1 MEELF
6 QELLQQENVR
16 ERLIALRER
25 LRAGEDP
32 RRLKKLADAQGNPFG
47 ELLHHAD
54 PKVRKNAALLL
65 GELGCQQQLTE
76 LFEAYQREETLF
88 VRADYLKAM
97 QQLDY
102 SVCRPELKERLEEM
116 TAGEIPAEC
125 QKHYR
130 EEIRQLEQMLI
141 TEGKR
146 ERHGFCGLDQPFDVV
161 LTTNRLHRETTA
173 DEIREYPVML
183 TPLGVKV
190 TGARPADLLSLRTFR
205 ELLFALNVKTVG
217 PDPVECG
224 KALAASDL
232 MEVLERGLGRLE
244 RCAFRITVLGSLT
257 LEQRSSFAKRC
268 GFELEQRTARRLVN
282 APKNYEVEL
291 RLYPRRD
298 GTYLPLV
305 KCFGLMD
312 ERFSYRR
319 ETVAASMHP
328 SQAAL
333 MAALAKPYLKEGA
346 QVLDPFCGVG
356 TMLLERD
363 RAVAAGTM
371 YGVDIFGEAVDKARA
386 NAKAADR
393 KIYFVHKDF
402 LEFTHEYLF
411 DEIFT
416 DMPPRGKRT
425 KEEQEQ
431 LYAGFFGQAA
441 RLLEPGGI
449 LVMYSNEEGQI
460 KKQLRLKGGFR
471 LLKEYP
477 IQEKGGYAMYIIG
490 KRKA

>member
-1 MEELF
+1 MEEIV

-16 ERLIALRER
+16 EKLIALRER
-25 LRAGEDP
+25 LRAGEDA
-32 RRLKKLADAQGNPFG
+32 RRLKQLMEEKGNPLG
-47 ELLHHAD
+47 ELLHHED

-65 GELGCQQQLTE
+65 GELGCQEQLAE
-76 LFEAYQREETLF
+76 LFLVYQQEETLF

-102 SVCRPELKERLEEM
+102 GACLPQLQQRLEEM
-116 TAGEIPAEC
+116 VADEVPPER

-130 EEIRQLEQMLI
+130 EEIRQLEQMLLA
-141 TEGKR
+141 EGKR
-146 ERHGFCGLDQPFDVV
+146 ERHGFCGMDKPFDVV
-161 LTTNRLHRETTA
+161 LVTNRLHRETTVS
-173 DEIREYPVML
+173 EIPKYPVVL

-190 TGARPADLLSLRTFR
+190 TGAKPSDLLSARTFR
-205 ELLFALNVKTVG
+205 ELLFSLNVKAVG

-224 KALAASDL
+224 GALAASDL
-232 MEVLERGLGRLE
+232 MEVLERGLGQLGT
-244 RCAFRITVLGSLT
+244 CTFRITVMGRLT

-282 APKNYEVEL
+282 APKDYEVEL
-291 RLYPRRD
+291 KLYPRRD
-298 GTYLPLV
+298 GAYLPLV
-305 KCFGLMD
+305 KFLGFPD
-312 ERFSYRR
+312 GRFSYRR
-319 ETVAASMHP
+319 KTVASSMHP

-333 MAALAKPYLKEGA
+333 MAALAKPYLKEKG
-346 QVLDPFCGVG
+346 QILDPFCGVG

-363 RAVAAGTM
+363 QAVGAGTM
-371 YGVDIFGEAVDKARA
+371 YGVDIFGEAVAGARE
-386 NAKAADR
+386 NAQAADR
-393 KIYFVHKDF
+393 KIYVVHKDF
-402 LEFTHEYLF
+402 MEFTHAYLF

-431 LYAGFFGQAA
+431 LYAGFFRQAD
-441 RLLEPGGI
+441 RLLVPGGI
-449 LVMYSNEEGQI
+449 IVMYSNEEGQI
-460 KKQLRLKGGFR
+460 KKQLRLTGEFR

-477 IQEKGGYAMYIIG
+477 MQEKGGYAMYIIG